1 MVHTGAE
8 VRDWEVEP
16 SGGSAAW
23 GLCRQFAMRAAEE
36 AVCQARLTAG
46 PPPHRIGFVLGTSL
60 GDPDRDVHELAQD
73 VVQNLDVAGPVITIS
88 TACSSSTSAIGIA
101 RDLLAMDAA
110 DAVIT
115 GGAAVLSPEVFAGFH
130 ALGVLSP
137 GKCAPFSEPF
147 GTTLG
152 EGAGF
157 LVLERSQSA
166 FSRNAEPIATLAG
179 YGLSADAHHET
190 SPDPKGGGVYRAVRS
205 ALADASL
212 QPSDVGYVNAHGSG
226 TEANDPSEWRGIQR
240 ALGGEATVPVSSTKG
255 AIGHTQGAAGAL
267 EVIVTILTMGTAAPR
282 RGTARAYAWPG
293 GVLLIPA
300 L

>member
-1 MVHTGAE
+1 MPPVPVDAVVTGLGAVCAVAHDCAALDDALQRGVDGIRAICRFSTEEFMVHTGAE

-115 GGAAVLSPEVFAGFH
+115 GGADVLSPEVFAGFH
-130 ALGVLSP
+130 AL
-137 GKCAPFSEPF
+137 
-147 GTTLG
+147 
-152 EGAGF
+152 
-157 LVLERSQSA
+157 LER
-166 FSRNAEPIATLAG
+166 RRRRLP
-179 YGLSADAHHET
+179 
-190 SPDPKGGGVYRAVRS
+190 
-205 ALADASL
+205 
-212 QPSDVGYVNAHGSG
+212 GSG
-226 TEANDPSEWRGIQR
+226 TQSVRLRQER
-240 ALGGEATVPVSSTKG
+240 
-255 AIGHTQGAAGAL
+255 
-267 EVIVTILTMGTAAPR
+267 
-282 RGTARAYAWPG
+282 
-293 GVLLIPA
+293 
-300 L
+300 